1 MRVLSEPAPS
11 RMVSVPRVDLAEW
24 ARQVEAAAQLLDG
37 TTGEALREVA
47 SQIALRAAP
56 RRRLI

>member
-1 MRVLSEPAPS
+1 VCRALTSIKWS
-11 RMVSVPRVDLAEW
+11 W
-24 ARQVEAAAQLLDG
+24 QVETAAQLLDG